1 VSPVRDDPRHPDPG
15 FAELYV
21 RLPDAT
27 DLEPWLSL
35 AHSARAPVLYLGA
48 GAGRLAVPLAKAGI
62 DLVLVDAHPGMVTH
76 LRGRLP
82 SAEIHQALIEDLEL
96 GRSFQLVMIP
106 SGIGE
111 DAGVLAGA
119 VRHLAPGGR
128 LALELTNPHWL
139 AAGANPRFRV
149 LDLNPDRAQI
159 EVEYPGGTI
168 QDAEIALI
176 WPEQVEDWLAAAGL
190 ELVRMFGHSGAELEE
205 SPTFY
210 VVAIKPPGTG
220 TGSGAPRSR

>member
-1 VSPVRDDPRHPDPG
+1 VKPVRDDPHNPDPG
-15 FAELYV
+15 FAELYA

-62 DLVLVDAHPGMVTH
+62 DLVLVDAHPGMVAH

-82 SAEIHQALIEDLEL
+82 SAEIHQALIEDLKL

-111 DAGVLAGA
+111 DAGVLDGA
-119 VRHLAPGGR
+119 ARHLAPGGR
-128 LALELTNPHWL
+128 LALELTNPHGL
-139 AAGANPRFRV
+139 FAGADPRLRV
-149 LDLNPDRAQI
+149 LDLNPGRAKV
-159 EVEYPGGTI
+159 EVAYPGGTI

-176 WPEQVEDWLAAAGL
+176 WPEQVEDWLARAGL
-190 ELVRMFGHSGAELEE
+190 ELVRMFGHPEAELEE

-210 VVAIKPPGTG
+210 VVATRPELE

>member
-15 FAELYV
+15 FAELYA

-62 DLVLVDAHPGMVTH
+62 DLVLVDAHPGMVAR

-111 DAGVLAGA
+111 RAGALAGA
-119 VRHLAPGGR
+119 FRHLAPGGR

-139 AAGANPRFRV
+139 AAGAHPGFRV
-149 LDLNPDRAQI
+149 LDLSPDRAQI
-159 EVEYPGGTI
+159 EVEYPDGTI
-168 QDAEIALI
+168 QGAEIALI
-176 WPEQVEDWLAAAGL
+176 WPEQIEGWLAAAGL
-190 ELVRMFGHSGAELEE
+190 LLVRMFGHPDAELEE

-210 VVAIKPPGTG
+210 VVAT
-220 TGSGAPRSR
+220 RSI

>member
-1 VSPVRDDPRHPDPG
+1 MSPVRDDPRHPDPG
-15 FAELYV
+15 FAELYG

-35 AHSARAPVLYLGA
+35 AHGTRAPVLYVGA
-48 GAGRLAVPLAKAGI
+48 GAGRLAVPLARAGI
-62 DLVLVDAHPGMVTH
+62 DLVLVDAHPGMVAH

-82 SAEIHQALIEDLEL
+82 SAEIHQSLIEDLEL
-96 GRSFQLVMIP
+96 GRRFELVMIP
-106 SGIGE
+106 SGVGE

-119 VRHLAPGGR
+119 MRHLSPEGR

-149 LDLNPDRAQI
+149 RDLGVDRAHV
-159 EVEYPGGTI
+159 EVVYPGGTL

-176 WPEQVEDWLAAAGL
+176 WPEEIESWLAAAGL
-190 ELVRMFGHSGAELEE
+190 ELVRMFGHRDAELEE
-205 SPTFY
+205 SPTYY
-210 VVAIKPPGTG
+210 VVAKPLATG
-220 TGSGAPRSR
+220 NGSGAPRSR